1 MVQPPPGRDG
11 RPGSDKGAA
20 ISVLVVDDDP
30 LLCSGMAFTL
40 GKASGGT
47 IDVIGSAANGR
58 EAIAAAAALD
68 PDVILMDIAMPV
80 LDGLSATREIRQAA
94 HAPEIIIITT
104 FDADDEPVRAAAA
117 GAAGFLLKSE
127 DPADIIAAI
136 HAVARGEGALS
147 RRTAKQLLTHVATMH
162 ERGIA
167 SEDAAA
173 ANAAD
178 GAYHGHERAAVR
190 AASGLTKREY
200 EIAILVTEGLSNPQI
215 AAELHLSE
223 STVKTHLSAIM
234 DKLGTPNRVSLA
246 VEMTYA
252 RIAHGA

>member
-1 MVQPPPGRDG
+1 MIPPSAARDA
-11 RPGSDKGAA
+11 RQIPEQGAT
-20 ISVLVVDDDP
+20 IRVLVVDDDP

-40 GKASGGT
+40 GKVSGGT
-47 IDVIGSAANGR
+47 VDVIGSAANGQ
-58 EAIAAAAALD
+58 EAIAAVTALA
-68 PDVILMDIAMPV
+68 PDVVLMDIAMPV
-80 LDGLSATREIRQAA
+80 LDGLSATRTIRQADN
-94 HAPEIIIITT
+94 APEIIIITT

-127 DPADIIAAI
+127 DPADIITAI

-147 RRTAKQLLTHVATMH
+147 RRTAKQLLTHVAALHDFGAT
-162 ERGIA
+162 
-167 SEDAAA
+167 SEDSAMGNSAAA
-173 ANAAD
+173 ASRA
-178 GAYHGHERAAVR
+178 HERAAVR
-190 AASGLTKREY
+190 AASGLTEREY

-252 RIAHGA
+252 RIAQRS